1 MGCFRVLLCVVMI
14 FMTAAPKVSF
24 ADEDTYVDV
33 IIDQARLIRLMRDTT
48 QIIIGNPAIA
58 DVSAQDSRLLVITGK
73 SYGTTNLIAL
83 DAEGREILSARLA
96 VREGD
101 ARQVTLYRGTS
112 RQSYHC
118 APDCQRTLSLGDD
131 QAAFE
136 QLAGTV
142 SAKFG
147 VVNSAIGAK

>member
-1 MGCFRVLLCVVMI
+1 MILL
-14 FMTAAPKVSF
+14 TAAPRALF
-24 ADEDTYVDV
+24 AGEDTYVDV
-33 IIDQARLIRLMRDTT
+33 IIDQARLIRLKRDTT

-58 DVSAQDSRLLVITGK
+58 DASAQDSRLLVITGK
-73 SYGTTNLIAL
+73 SYGMTNLIAL
-83 DAEGREILSARLA
+83 DAEGREIFRARLA

-112 RQSYHC
+112 RQSYYC

-131 QAAFE
+131 KAAFE